1 MLCKIIT
8 QVPYH
13 KNKNDNYCYLF
24 IHSLHEIPYNILRYR
39 EGNDQIYPLYF
50 MADKIPGVLN
60 SLVGGYMGLREE
72 HSLVLPREIAAARA
86 CKAKA
91 FVIKYAKM
99 LF

>member
-1 MLCKIIT
+1 
-8 QVPYH
+8 
-13 KNKNDNYCYLF
+13 
-24 IHSLHEIPYNILRYR
+24 
-39 EGNDQIYPLYF
+39 

-72 HSLVLPREIAAARA
+72 HSLVLPREIAAART